1 MKRSVVALAVVLAAG
16 VACGATPETPVAVP
30 SASLAPSVGATPS
43 PETTASA
50 TPTPRP
56 DPTESRTPT
65 PESVRP
71 SIRTNAL
78 GRLTGNWLFVGE
90 QVRQTDVIY
99 RSENQIW
106 AVPLDRGPAKLAFAY
121 DVTTAGTPEA
131 VFDNTPYLRRQ
142 FSPDGS
148 RMVVSISGQLV
159 VVDLVSGGVTSLG
172 TSGYFPAWS
181 KDGSRI
187 AFVAYLPF
195 DGFVPLEHGIFV
207 VSATGG
213 PVTQLA
219 KVGYSTQSVEW
230 SPDGSMVIVAEP
242 LSTVIV
248 DAANGKVIRVL
259 TEIASYGSSFAHW
272 RSAKP
277 QIALA
282 AGSCDGTTT
291 LLVVL
296 GNFSE
301 AERTLLDTGE
311 RCPDLSI
318 RDPRWNPANASELL
332 YVATRAQPGRMPH
345 EYRAHMLDIASG
357 HDTTLPFDAS
367 EATWTWDGASIAYL
381 TSNVQSGF
389 GDAVN
394 LAGRDGNG
402 SRSLLKAN
410 GDDFFFSV
418 ASVAY

>member
-1 MKRSVVALAVVLAAG
+1 VKPGVVALAILIAAV
-16 VACGATPETPVAVP
+16 VACSGAPETPAAVQ
-30 SASLAPSVGATPS
+30 SASPSPSLGATPS
-43 PETTASA
+43 PETTPSA
-50 TPTPRP
+50 TPTPRQDLDSP
-56 DPTESRTPT
+56 TPT
-65 PESVRP
+65 PESTRP

-78 GRLTGNWLFVGE
+78 GRLTGNWLFVGK
-90 QVRQTDVIY
+90 QVRQTDVVY

-106 AVPLDRGPAKLAFAY
+106 AVPLDGGPAKLAFAY

-159 VVDLVSGGVTSLG
+159 VVDLVSGRVMSLG
-172 TSGYFPAWS
+172 RSGYFPAWS

-207 VSATGG
+207 VPATGG

-248 DAANGKVIRVL
+248 DAANGNVVRVL

-272 RSAKP
+272 RSAAP

-282 AGSCDGTTT
+282 AGSCDRTTT
-291 LLVVL
+291 LLVGL
-296 GNFSE
+296 GNAGE

-318 RDPRWNPANASELL
+318 RDPRWNPAKASELL
-332 YVATRAQPGRMPH
+332 YVATRAEPGRMPH
-345 EYRAHMLDIASG
+345 EYRAHVLDIASG

-367 EATWTWDGASIAYL
+367 EATWTWDGARIAYL
-381 TSNVQSGF
+381 TANVQSGF
-389 GDAVN
+389 GDSVK
-394 LAGRDGNG
+394 LAGRDGTG
-402 SRSLLKAN
+402 SRSLLEAT
-410 GDDFFFSV
+410 GDDFFFSF
-418 ASVAY
+418 ASVGY